1 MASVSSG
8 PVVAQVAAVS
18 SGSGGSSGSAVP
30 SGSSSGSGGLFSD
43 ERAARLHEAR
53 SLLGRATKA
62 WGGQRAVVP
71 PVEGERMLPVAAP
84 LRSLLPGGGLR
95 RGGTVAVRSSTGLL
109 LALLAEASAEGAWCA
124 LVGLPEVGLV
134 AAAEAGLVLPRVA
147 LVPRPGADLV
157 AVTAALLDGLDL
169 VAVAGVERLRA
180 GDRQRLAARARHRG
194 SVLLP
199 VGRWPGADLEVAA
212 VAGRWQGLVGDG
224 AGRLRSRR
232 ARVRVSGRGVV
243 HRGRLASVLLPG
255 PEGAVAEMN
264 WPVGAVRRPAELVAP
279 AGEREAG

>member
-1 MASVSSG
+1 VRVASASSV
-8 PVVAQVAAVS
+8 PVGSRVAAVS
-18 SGSGGSSGSAVP
+18 SGPAV
-30 SGSSSGSGGLFSD
+30 SSSESFPEPLSEPLPD

-62 WGGQRAVVP
+62 WGGKQAMAP
-71 PVEGERMLPVAAP
+71 PVEGERLLPVAAP
-84 LRSLLPGGGLR
+84 LRSVLPGGGLR
-95 RGGTVAVRSSTGLL
+95 RGSTVAVRSSTGLL

-134 AAAEAGLVLPRVA
+134 AAAEAGLALPRVA
-147 LVPRPGADLV
+147 LVPRPGTDLV

-212 VAGRWQGLVGDG
+212 VAGRWQGLVGGG

-232 ARVRVSGRGVV
+232 ARVRVSGRGAV

-255 PEGAVAEMN
+255 PEGAVADMN
-264 WPVGAVRRPAELVAP
+264 WPVGAGQRATGLVAP
-279 AGEREAG
+279 ASEREAG